1 MEKLAAFWDLFRKG
15 NEVANVE
22 KWKSGQISANAIAIV
37 LTSVV
42 AVAKAFGYT
51 PPISDG
57 DIVAIAG
64 GLLALTNVII
74 TVVSS
79 SRAGLLPAKV
89 QPDPLPTLD
98 SDGNKPTDWKSVA
111 ERDFNAERG

>member
-1 MEKLAAFWDLFRKG
+1 MGKFAALFDLFRKG
-15 NEVANVE
+15 SEVANVE
-22 KWKSGQISANAIAIV
+22 KWKSGQISANAIALV
-37 LTSVV
+37 LTAGV

-64 GLLALTNVII
+64 GVFALVNLII

-89 QPDPLPTLD
+89 QPEPLPTLD
-98 SDGNKPTDWKSVA
+98 SNGDKPTDWKSVA